1 MDKFI
6 IKDIL
11 SVDSNLSIKEC
22 RVIAGNHDVALGV
35 LDENRELASFV
46 LRESLDK
53 MIFFGFENK
62 PVSLIALPS
71 KIYSI
76 EAVENS
82 SEHSFFVYDGEEYK
96 LFIRS
101 GISTPYINLLH
112 RYEQILPSS
121 VKNALS
127 LCSKA
132 ADEINMPVYLI
143 GGVVRD
149 LIMGKASVDTDI
161 SVEENAV
168 EFASFMKKKYGE
180 LVDIKEIHEDF
191 KTVKMIFHTGAEDV
205 QIDIASTREET
216 YPYPSSLPSVKNI
229 GCSLEADVVRRDFSI
244 NAMAV
249 SLNKPT
255 FGDLIDYLGGYEDMK
270 NHCLKILHPLS
281 FIDDPSRI
289 LRGLKFSARFD
300 YANDERTEY
309 LERECLE
316 SGIFDNLATDRIKLE
331 LRQALNL
338 NMADV
343 YDRFLSDG
351 IYRLVST
358 EFDASILPKGKDIF
372 DNIEKYS
379 DYLEDR
385 EHIWLIYLGVM
396 CAYLEKEQILEL
408 SKKLNLTSVELKVLL
423 YTNSI
428 VKHEEEISK
437 FETMF
442 DVYEFFECYFNESV
456 AAAVSLFKNNRA
468 REFADVYL
476 NKLQFITI
484 NTTGKDL
491 IARNMTPSPLFGEIL
506 RDILKEKIN
515 GNIKTPE
522 EESIFVDKVLG
533 KR

>member
-35 LDENRELASFV
+35 LDENRELYSFV
-46 LRESLDK
+46 LCDSLDK
-53 MIFFGFENK
+53 MIAFGFENK

-216 YPYPSSLPSVKNI
+216 YSYPSALPSVKNI
-229 GCSLEADVVRRDFSI
+229 GCSLEADVIRRDFSI

-270 NHCLKILHPLS
+270 NRSLKILHPLS
-281 FIDDPSRI
+281 FVDDPSRI

-331 LRQALNL
+331 LRQTLNL
-338 NMADV
+338 NMAGV
-343 YDRFLSDG
+343 YDRFLSEG

-358 EFDASILPKGKDIF
+358 DFDVANLPEGKVIF
-372 DNIEKYS
+372 ENIEKYGA
-379 DYLEDR
+379 YLEDR

-396 CAYLEKEQILEL
+396 CASLEKEQILEL

-456 AAAVSLFKNNRA
+456 AAAVALFKNNLA
-468 REFADVYL
+468 RKFADVYL

-484 NTTGKDL
+484 NTTGRDL

>member
-1 MDKFI
+1 M
-6 IKDIL
+6 
-11 SVDSNLSIKEC
+11 KEQ
-22 RVIAGNHDVALGV
+22 
-35 LDENRELASFV
+35 S
-46 LRESLDK
+46 
-53 MIFFGFENK
+53 
-62 PVSLIALPS
+62 
-71 KIYSI
+71 
-76 EAVENS
+76 
-82 SEHSFFVYDGEEYK
+82 
-96 LFIRS
+96 
-101 GISTPYINLLH
+101 
-112 RYEQILPSS
+112 
-121 VKNALS
+121 
-127 LCSKA
+127 
-132 ADEINMPVYLI
+132 
-143 GGVVRD
+143 
-149 LIMGKASVDTDI
+149 
-161 SVEENAV
+161 
-168 EFASFMKKKYGE
+168 
-180 LVDIKEIHEDF
+180 
-191 KTVKMIFHTGAEDV
+191 
-205 QIDIASTREET
+205 
-216 YPYPSSLPSVKNI
+216 
-229 GCSLEADVVRRDFSI
+229 
-244 NAMAV
+244 
-249 SLNKPT
+249 
-255 FGDLIDYLGGYEDMK
+255 
-270 NHCLKILHPLS
+270 
-281 FIDDPSRI
+281 I
-289 LRGLKFSARFD
+289 LRGNVLRA
-300 YANDERTEY
+300 
-309 LERECLE
+309 
-316 SGIFDNLATDRIKLE
+316 GFDNLATDRIKLE

-484 NTTGKDL
+484 NTTGRDL